1 MDTRGKSN
9 TEFRSEVSEV
19 LARHESSFD
28 QIHATLQ
35 TILTDLQA
43 LKAQTN
49 VSTTGDVNPFA
60 VGDTSQTTKPYPQ
73 PRTPNS
79 TLKLH
84 FPKFTGEDPT
94 GWIYR
99 AEQYFEFQGIVPAQ
113 RVQLAS
119 FHLEG
124 IALQW
129 HRWFA
134 KFKGPINWT
143 EFTTALL
150 CRFGP
155 TEYENPSEALTRL
168 KHTTTV
174 SAYQEEFEKL
184 SQLIDALPDSHLIG
198 IFIAGLKDEVR
209 LDVKLKNPH
218 TLSEA
223 IGVARL
229 VEERN
234 NLQKKPTAGL
244 LGPPPHLKN
253 TPVAE
258 TSPPFKR
265 ITDQEARIRQEKG
278 LCFYCDE
285 KYRPGHRC
293 NKPQLFM
300 IEDSLF
306 LEPHAE
312 SYTEPPP
319 PEPDPNPIKPLI
331 SPNRSQKYP
340 TMP

>member
-49 VSTTGDVNPFA
+49 ISTIGDVNPLRSVTPPKPPNPTLNLAPPILPLNSISLNSPAKTPPDGFTELNNTLNFK
-60 VGDTSQTTKPYPQ
+60 VLSLLNESSLLRSTSKELPSNGTVEPVRSSYPSQ
-73 PRTPNS
+73 A
-79 TLKLH
+79 H
-84 FPKFTGEDPT
+84 
-94 GWIYR
+94 
-99 AEQYFEFQGIVPAQ
+99 
-113 RVQLAS
+113 
-119 FHLEG
+119 H
-124 IALQW
+124 
-129 HRWFA
+129 
-134 KFKGPINWT
+134 
-143 EFTTALL
+143 
-150 CRFGP
+150 
-155 TEYENPSEALTRL
+155 
-168 KHTTTV
+168 TTV

-184 SQLIDALPDSHLIG
+184 SQLIDALPDNHLIG

-209 LDVKLKNPH
+209 LDVKLTNPH

-223 IGVARL
+223 IGIARL

-234 NLQKKPTAGL
+234 SLQKKPTASL

-253 TPVAE
+253 IPVAE
-258 TSPPFKR
+258 ISPPPFKR
-265 ITDQEARIRQEKG
+265 STDQEARIRQEKG

-319 PEPDPNPIKPLI
+319 PEPDPNPNPIKPLI